1 MTTQWMFWGAFQ
13 ILIYVQVH
21 PSGFLCVRFVCLS
34 TGVAA
39 HLWSEK
45 GTPLP
50 LMRRDQLRAS
60 GPITSSRDC
69 VCSMLIYNR
78 HTWIF
83 NDGRSVRQY
92 QRCGHCFIYD
102 TSISCLRAAIIEW
115 WTKHQ
120 GRMIFEIFAPSP
132 LNRSDDM
139 FNTSNL
145 QRLISI
151 RYDWSERTY
160 WNFVSFAKCNWNSIA
175 YKHAQKTSA
184 CVVVATIRHI
194 RSMNNDSPY
203 VNVNV
208 CKLRHSP
215 VHSGQVWSAPMWMT
229 AEE

>member
-120 GRMIFEIFAPSP
+120 GRMMRWDICTITIEPIRWYVQYFELATTNFDTIW
-132 LNRSDDM
+132 
-139 FNTSNL
+139 
-145 QRLISI
+145 LIWTHLLEFRFI
-151 RYDWSERTY
+151 CE
-160 WNFVSFAKCNWNSIA
+160 
-175 YKHAQKTSA
+175 
-184 CVVVATIRHI
+184 
-194 RSMNNDSPY
+194 M
-203 VNVNV
+203 
-208 CKLRHSP
+208 
-215 VHSGQVWSAPMWMT
+215 
-229 AEE
+229 